1 MKTFQFIATFIWI
14 CLLSSSVTAEPLNH
28 KQLVENAFTQWTQG
42 SGSPFDLLAD
52 SAQWTIMGP
61 TESAKTYN
69 LTDFQEKVIKP
80 FNQRL
85 ASPLKPNVHDIYQA
99 GDEFIILFEAEAT
112 LLNGEVY
119 RNSYAWFFTMQQ
131 GKVINV
137 RAVLDLNAFD
147 AVMALNVKDE

>member
-1 MKTFQFIATFIWI
+1 M
-14 CLLSSSVTAEPLNH
+14 AEPLNH
-28 KQLVENAFTQWTQG
+28 KQLVEQAFNQWSQG
-42 SGSPFDLLAD
+42 TGSPFDLLAED
-52 SAQWTIMGP
+52 AQWTIMGP
-61 TESAKTYN
+61 TASAKTYN
-69 LTDFQEKVIKP
+69 LPDFQEKVIKP

-85 ASPLKPNVHDIYQA
+85 ATPLKPNVHDIYQA
-99 GDEFIILFEAEAT
+99 GDEVIILFEAAAT

-147 AVMALNVKDE
+147 AVMALNVKDK